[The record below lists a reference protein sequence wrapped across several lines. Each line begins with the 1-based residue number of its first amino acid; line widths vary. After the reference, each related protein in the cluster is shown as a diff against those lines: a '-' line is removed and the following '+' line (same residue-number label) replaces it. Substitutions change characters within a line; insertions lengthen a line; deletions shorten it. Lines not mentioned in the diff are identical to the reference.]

1 MISTELNRAVVELLQ
16 QLLFWQ
22 ERAKATSPY
31 NVAKRKR
38 LVSGLRCAMFPYLIP
53 SQLLSSPSWCCSAL
67 HIFTILDAQCSRLLL
82 ALDTDHPG
90 HGHQLLGVD
99 VWDPREQPEG
109 SSGSL

>member
-38 LVSGLRCAMFPYLIP
+38 LVSGLRCACSLIVIP

-67 HIFTILDAQCSRLLL
+67 HIFTILDAQCSRLSL
-82 ALDTDHPG
+82 ALDTDRPG
-90 HGHQLLGVD
+90 HGRPLLGV
-99 VWDPREQPEG
+99 ECMG
-109 SSGSL
+109 A